1 MVDIYDKAHKMSTES
16 NEKSF
21 LKFNNSRVFPNKAGI
36 CAIINEAINICQY
49 HVNKFNNHDV
59 YIIDRELSALFDF
72 KTKHHKSLYKWDI
85 RSDYLNSN
93 IQNPSNAHT
102 VFDPILI
109 RKKRL
114 IFDALFFLKNIEK
127 MNSDTNTFVK
137 SKTLGLHLRGTDKVG
152 EVKPV
157 DTLKLFTK
165 IDSLISDKKINSI
178 FLATDDERY
187 LSLISERY
195 PKLLLFD
202 YNKTISN
209 NGKPIHFKINRR
221 KINREVIKDCFIL
234 SRCPYFIYSFSNVS
248 YLALTM
254 GVGKFKEVYCAN
266 TL

>member
-1 MVDIYDKAHKMSTES
+1 MSTES

-21 LKFNNSRVFPNKAGI
+21 LKFNNSCFFPNKAGI

-49 HVNKFNNHDV
+49 HVNKFNNHNV
-59 YIIDRELSALFDF
+59 YITSTELSALFEF
-72 KTKHHKSLYKWDI
+72 KTKHHKSLYTWDI
-85 RSDYLNSN
+85 RSDYVNSN

-109 RKKRL
+109 HKKRL
-114 IFDALFFLKNIEK
+114 IFDSLFFLKDIDK
-127 MNSDTNTFVK
+127 MILDANTFVK
-137 SKTLGLHLRGTDKVG
+137 DKTLGLHLRGTDKAG
-152 EVKPV
+152 EVKSV

-165 IDSLISDKKINSI
+165 IDFLISEKKINSI

-187 LSLISERY
+187 LSLLSERY
-195 PKLLLFD
+195 SELVLFD
-202 YNKTISN
+202 YDKTISK
-209 NGKPIHFKINRR
+209 NGKPVHFKINRK